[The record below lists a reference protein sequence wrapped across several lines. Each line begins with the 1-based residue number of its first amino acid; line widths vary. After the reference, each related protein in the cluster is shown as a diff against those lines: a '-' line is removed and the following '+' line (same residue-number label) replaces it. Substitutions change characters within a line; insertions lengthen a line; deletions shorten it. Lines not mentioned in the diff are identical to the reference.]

1 MPLDGP
7 AGQGELTDQE
17 GVGAGGELVE
27 QRPEKPDIHIVKMMT
42 RKISTLLTRLV
53 AKVLMLQPHA
63 YIDVVGPQ
71 SLNHALLILLK
82 AGMLIN
88 F

>member
-1 MPLDGP
+1 MSLLLISYIPYVYPLEDHDDPFNHHMPLDGP

-27 QRPEKPDIHIVKMMT
+27 QRPVETEKPDIHIVKPMT
-42 RKISTLLTRLV
+42 WKFLL
-53 AKVLMLQPHA
+53 
-63 YIDVVGPQ
+63 
-71 SLNHALLILLK
+71 
-82 AGMLIN
+82 